1 MPLLPCA
8 RCGAHVFGDAAA
20 CPSCGAAPHPTRLT
34 AAAALMGLALVACGD
49 KDGDD
54 SGVISD
60 MYGVPDTGYVD
71 DDGDGYAV
79 RDGDCDDNSAA
90 VNPGALETTG
100 DGVDSN
106 CDGDDNT

>member
-1 MPLLPCA
+1 
-8 RCGAHVFGDAAA
+8 
-20 CPSCGAAPHPTRLT
+20 
-34 AAAALMGLALVACGD
+34 MGLALVACGD